1 VNGKQVPN
9 PKSSSAH
16 QQVKGPSHSFDYL
29 LYCGA
34 DVDID
39 DSAVPI
45 DGSINNSSDL
55 KRRFSPLLI
64 VLFFHFPPRPVSQ
77 WKEIVLIASIQW
89 TKALSS
95 AVRPS
100 CDRIG
105 QLSKYTFSH
114 RRDYVNNKLI
124 IPYKIKLHST
134 DGRG

>member
-1 VNGKQVPN
+1 MSFWIELEFGCWLWAENRCQIRN
-9 PKSSSAH
+9 LH
-16 QQVKGPSHSFDYL
+16 QQLKGPSHSFDYL
-29 LYCGA
+29 FYSGA

-64 VLFFHFPPRPVSQ
+64 VLFFYSPPPRPVSQ
-77 WKEIVLIASIQW
+77 WKEIVLIASIHW
-89 TKALSS
+89 TKTLSS

-105 QLSKYTFSH
+105 QLSKYTFN
-114 RRDYVNNKLI
+114 RGRDYVNNKLI
-124 IPYKIKLHST
+124 TL
-134 DGRG
+134 